1 MLVNLLVIL
10 LVVILSFVF
19 KVTDVKKYD
28 NQLVFIILTF
38 TVLILYKYINQYQN
52 KCKRD
57 EGFADIMNSDDM
69 TSFINNKDNLEE
81 ELAKYKQLVTEYE
94 NKYDIN
100 VNVINEN
107 DIARLENNLDNLTR
121 NVNRDLVRE
130 VPDNFIYIN
139 NSNPSPTEEA
149 DDSSGSTSQGSMS
162 DPSSISTDAVFKALK
177 KMLTDNSSVVVN
189 TN

>member
-19 KVTDVKKYD
+19 KITDVKKYD

-57 EGFADIMNSDDM
+57 DFTDVMNSNDM
-69 TSFINNKDNLEE
+69 NIFINNKDNLEE

-94 NKYDIN
+94 KKYDID
-100 VNVINEN
+100 VDVINEN
-107 DIARLENNLDNLTR
+107 DIARLENNIDNLTR
-121 NVNRDLVRE
+121 NVNRDIARE
-130 VPDNFIYIN
+130 EPSNYIYIN
-139 NSNPSPTEEA
+139 NSEPSAPNVEEEEE
-149 DDSSGSTSQGSMS
+149 TQGSVRGTTTA
-162 DPSSISTDAVFKALK
+162 STDVVYQALLK
-177 KMLTDNSSVVVN
+177 LLNDN
-189 TN
+189 TNIAVTTN